1 MLSMVIGAGQC
12 NPSVSDR
19 GSSNYLSVVQ
29 SKKEKLM
36 SSGKSERFA
45 SSRGT
50 AAMIL
55 AGMLVLGLGLTA
67 RAQSADD
74 GSNNDLEGTWRA
86 QVTVRDCQ
94 TGVALR
100 AFPATFAFAKG
111 GTVTFTT
118 AGQLPSLATPGLG
131 AWHHM
136 DGHTYTAVSEVF
148 IFSTAG
154 AWIQTH
160 RFTRFIEVSR
170 DANKFTDAIGLEIF
184 NTDGNLIAT
193 GCGTTVAN
201 RLK

>member
-1 MLSMVIGAGQC
+1 MVINDGLC

-19 GSSNYLSVVQ
+19 SRNYLSVVQ
-29 SKKEKLM
+29 SKKEKPM
-36 SSGKSERFA
+36 SPKKSERFGG
-45 SSRGT
+45 SRGA
-50 AAMIL
+50 AAMLL
-55 AGMLVLGLGLTA
+55 AGMLVLGIGLPAT
-67 RAQSADD
+67 AQSVDD
-74 GSNNDLEGTWRA
+74 GSNNGLEGTWRA

-94 TGVALR
+94 TGAALR

-118 AGQLPSLATPGLG
+118 AGQLPSIATPGLG

-160 RFTRFIEVSR
+160 RFTRLIEVSR
-170 DANKFTDAIGLEIF
+170 DANKFTDTIGLEIF
-184 NTDGNLIAT
+184 NTDGNVIAT

-201 RLK
+201 RLE